1 MPVSK
6 ADLLQGTLDLLI
18 LKTLALG
25 PLHGWAVSKRIQQM
39 SKDVLTVNQG
49 SLYPALY
56 RLEDRGWIAGAE
68 GESAEGRRIKLYK
81 LTAAGRRQLAD
92 ELDTVE
98 VVLGR
103 HQPRDQGGLMT
114 PNLCS
119 AGCGGFACS
128 SAGTRSSGRWTPR
141 CGITSSARRRSTSG
155 RAWRPT
161 RRAGGRCAI
170 SAASKRSRRP
180 RATRAA
186 AGRSRISSSICATRR
201 ACFGA
206 TRGSRPPRS

>member
-1 MPVSK
+1 MPVTK

-39 SKDVLTVNQG
+39 SKDILTVNQG

-92 ELDTVE
+92 ELDIWKSF
-98 VVLGR
+98 
-103 HQPRDQGGLMT
+103 
-114 PNLCS
+114 S
-119 AGCGGFACS
+119 AGINHVLKAV
-128 SAGTRSSGRWTPR
+128 
-141 CGITSSARRRSTSG
+141 
-155 RAWRPT
+155 
-161 RRAGGRCAI
+161 
-170 SAASKRSRRP
+170 
-180 RATRAA
+180 
-186 AGRSRISSSICATRR
+186 
-201 ACFGA
+201 
-206 TRGSRPPRS
+206 